1 MKRLV
6 MIAVMSMTAFFLT
19 ACGESSKKPE
29 VSAPQETA
37 APAAEAAPAPAPAAE
52 EAPTEAAQSD
62 AATQE

>member
-37 APAAEAAPAPAPAAE
+37 APAPAPAAE